1 MAFALPLRPLT
12 AGLAVLALLAAV
24 AARPTAAEDAADGD
38 PGPEADAAAVRL
50 VLHNA
55 HTGARLAL
63 TVRDGT
69 APDAETMAAAARL
82 MHDHHNGTEHPI
94 DPALVELLAAV
105 AARVGPQDGPQ
116 DGAADGAADAPVT
129 IRVLSGYRSPGTNAM
144 LAMFNRHVAR
154 NSLHMRGQAIDIRI
168 PGVPAAQV
176 YEAALA
182 LGRGGVGYYPASGFV
197 HLDTGPVRTWVPGG
211 TPGTIVAGAHAGS
224 RWSSW
229 SAPVVP
235 WAEVA
240 PVVAADPGRPAA
252 YTPPPAPSIGGMSL
266 GAGAAPAPTLGG
278 LGLGGGMP
286 ERSVLDAFP
295 SGF

>member
-1 MAFALPLRPLT
+1 MAYALPLRPLI
-12 AGLAVLALLAAV
+12 AGLALLALLALLAAV
-24 AARPTAAEDAADGD
+24 AALPAAGEEAAAGDPASEGDAA
-38 PGPEADAAAVRL
+38 PVRL

-69 APDAETMAAAARL
+69 APDAETMAAVARL
-82 MHDHHNGTEHPI
+82 MHDHHSGTVHPI
-94 DPALVELLAAV
+94 DPALVELLATV
-105 AARVGPQDGPQ
+105 AARVGPEDG
-116 DGAADGAADAPVT
+116 DAPVT
-129 IRVLSGYRSPGTNAM
+129 IRVLSGYRSPGTNAT

-168 PGVPAAQV
+168 PGVPAAEV

-211 TPGTIVAGAHAGS
+211 TPGSIVAGAHAGS

-252 YTPPPAPSIGGMSL
+252 YTPPPAPTVGGMPL
-266 GAGAAPAPTLGG
+266 GGNAAQAPTLGG
-278 LGLGGGMP
+278 LGLGGGLP
-286 ERSVLDAFP
+286 QGSVLD
-295 SGF
+295 GFASEF

>member
-1 MAFALPLRPLT
+1 MAFSLPLRPLT
-12 AGLAVLALLAAV
+12 AGLAGLALLAAL
-24 AARPTAAEDAADGD
+24 AARPAAAEDPAAEDAAA
-38 PGPEADAAAVRL
+38 EAGTAPVRL
-50 VLHNA
+50 VLHNV
-55 HTGARLAL
+55 HTGARLGL

-69 APDAETMAAAARL
+69 APDAGTMAAVARL
-82 MHDHHNGTEHPI
+82 MHDHHSGAEHPV

-105 AARVGPQDGPQ
+105 AARVGPQDG
-116 DGAADGAADAPVT
+116 ADGAEESPVT

-168 PGVPAAQV
+168 PGVPAAAV

-211 TPGTIVAGAHAGS
+211 RPGTIVAGPGAGS

-229 SAPVVP
+229 TAPAVP
-235 WAEVA
+235 WAQAA
-240 PVVAADPGRPAA
+240 PAAVADPGQPAA

-266 GAGAAPAPTLGG
+266 GAGAAAAPTLGG